1 MLGSENEYLTGVLTI
16 LIGPQTG
23 WSIVVTMSLAST
35 NQPREVR
42 PKPRLRRNPFT
53 RFLLTMFVIH
63 SALNVINGRIWHP
76 ATLEHLQPF
85 LGRLFACF
93 SINESFEQNSVMD
106 AVAVG

>member
-1 MLGSENEYLTGVLTI
+1 
-16 LIGPQTG
+16 
-23 WSIVVTMSLAST
+23 
-35 NQPREVR
+35 
-42 PKPRLRRNPFT
+42 
-53 RFLLTMFVIH
+53 MFVIH
-63 SALNVINGRIWHP
+63 SALNVIHGRIWHP

>member
-35 NQPREVR
+35 NTTRSQAQTKTQQKPVR
-42 PKPRLRRNPFT
+42 SI
-53 RFLLTMFVIH
+53 LLTMFVIH
-63 SALNVINGRIWHP
+63 SALNVVHGRVWHP

-85 LGRLFACF
+85 LSRLFACF
-93 SINESFEQNSVMD
+93 SINESFEKDSVMD